1 MTTPRQKREQKSY
14 TDLLRAI
21 TANGGVECEQLPD
34 VFFPEDSAW
43 VVEQRQMKA
52 LAKEVCGRCPLMN
65 QCAEYGLI
73 SNQTFGIWGGLTA
86 QERELIR
93 KK

>member
-1 MTTPRQKREQKSY
+1 
-14 TDLLRAI
+14 
-21 TANGGVECEQLPD
+21 
-34 VFFPEDSAW
+34 
-43 VVEQRQMKA
+43 MKA